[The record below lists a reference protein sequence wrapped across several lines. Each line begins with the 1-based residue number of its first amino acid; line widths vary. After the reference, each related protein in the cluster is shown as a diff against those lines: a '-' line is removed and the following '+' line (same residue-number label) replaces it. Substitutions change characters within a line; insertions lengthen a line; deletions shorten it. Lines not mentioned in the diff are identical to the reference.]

1 MLPEPLSRRSSR
13 ERSSSLTQT
22 DPGGRYVRQ
31 DDYVTVSD
39 GIVRYL
45 AFDHT
50 EGLEVSWHELILP
63 RWPSPEEWPGLQAE
77 CERLKQLRCDPLFAV
92 HHYWV
97 VPESL
102 RLIFITD
109 AIPAKSAVEDFLR
122 ETTEVRPKV
131 VARWFRPILEVFR
144 HLHSLSPPIVH
155 GRIQPFSVFVRG
167 PVVKVDLPRFPRLQ
181 SHCFSI
187 TPFTPPECLAGEDGP
202 ASDIWRFGIALLA
215 VITRETPYAEC
226 KSPIELFTKLK
237 AGELPASFRLVEDS
251 VAAQLIG
258 SCLQTVSAR
267 PDAGVLFGH
276 EFFTR
281 DYSLD
286 LEKAPESGIV
296 VIFKSQGAGAAPQ
309 APSAE
314 DAAVPLAESRG
325 VSGSLPRLMA
335 KVGAP
340 A

>member
-1 MLPEPLSRRSSR
+1 MGDAGQS
-13 ERSSSLTQT
+13 
-22 DPGGRYVRQ
+22 DPSGRYIRQ

-45 AFDHT
+45 ACDRS

-63 RWPSPEEWPGLQAE
+63 RWPSPDEWPLIQSE
-77 CERLKQLRCDPLFAV
+77 CERLKQIRCDPLYAV
-92 HHYWV
+92 HHYWT

-122 ETTEVRPKV
+122 ETTAFRPKV
-131 VARWFRPILEVFR
+131 VARWFRPILEVLR
-144 HLHSLSPPIVH
+144 HLHGLSPPMVH

-167 PVVKVDLPRFPRLQ
+167 PTVKVEPPRFPRLPV
-181 SHCFSI
+181 STFSI
-187 TPFTPPECLAGEDGP
+187 TPFTPPECLAGQDCP
-202 ASDIWRFGIALLA
+202 VSDIWRFGMALLA
-215 VITRETPYAEC
+215 VVTRRTPYEEC
-226 KSPIELFTKLK
+226 KSPIELFTKLSNW
-237 AGELPASFRLVEDS
+237 EIPDSFRFVEDE
-251 VAAQLIG
+251 VAAKLIRL
-258 SCLQTVSAR
+258 CLQKVEQR
-267 PDAGVLFGH
+267 PDAGALFGH

-296 VIFKSQGAGAAPQ
+296 VIFKSQVTASSQ
-309 APSAE
+309 Q
-314 DAAVPLAESRG
+314 VPLVDEGRLGMAESRG

-335 KVGAP
+335 KVGTP
-340 A
+340 P